1 MKLKSLLLVFLL
13 AAGVFSTSM
22 FGYIFGKG
30 KNNTPPSPQ
39 RTASAETDK
48 IKDIPSVSRPYKEE
62 NVVTDFEESY
72 VLREKD
78 GKIALFIRYANGD
91 EILHSDYDVSVSLL
105 PKNDREELKE
115 GIELSSLNEA
125 MQLVEDY
132 VG

>member
-13 AAGVFSTSM
+13 AAAVFSTSM

-30 KNNTPPSPQ
+30 RENTHPLPEK
-39 RTASAETDK
+39 TASAETNK
-48 IKDIPSVSRPYKEE
+48 IKDIPSVSQPYNEE
-62 NVVTDFEESY
+62 NVVRDFEESY
-72 VLREKD
+72 VLREND

-115 GIELSSLNEA
+115 GIELGSLNEA

>member
-1 MKLKSLLLVFLL
+1 MKLKSLLSVFLL
-13 AAGVFSTSM
+13 AAAVFSTSM

-30 KNNTPPSPQ
+30 RNNTQPAPQ
-39 RTASAETDK
+39 GTASAQTDK
-48 IKDIPSVSRPYKEE
+48 IKDIPSVPQSSKEE
-62 NVVTDFEESY
+62 NVVKDFDESY

-105 PKNDREELKE
+105 PKNDREELKS
-115 GIELSSLNEA
+115 GIELGSLNEA

>member
-13 AAGVFSTSM
+13 AAAVFSTSM
-22 FGYIFGKG
+22 FGYVFGKG
-30 KNNTPPSPQ
+30 RNTPQPMPQ
-39 RTASAETDK
+39 KTASAETDK
-48 IKDIPSVSRPYKEE
+48 IKDIPSVAQPSNEE
-62 NVVTDFEESY
+62 NVVKDFEESY
-72 VLREKD
+72 VLREKN
-78 GKIALFIRYANGD
+78 GKIALFIKYANGD

-105 PKNDREELKE
+105 PKNDREELKS